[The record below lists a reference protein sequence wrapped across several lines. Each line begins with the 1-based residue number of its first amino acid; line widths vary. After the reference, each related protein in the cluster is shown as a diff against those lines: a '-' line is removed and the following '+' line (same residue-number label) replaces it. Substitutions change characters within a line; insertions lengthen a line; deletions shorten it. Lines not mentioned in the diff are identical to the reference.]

1 MRWSMQEE
9 SKKRSGGVDEALRGH
24 LSSLGSPQR
33 VEAGAMVIEEGAAE
47 SHLFLIEEGVVEV
60 LDASGQSVEVLSS
73 GDLVGEFAFI
83 ENTPRTRDVVMREG
97 GRLRRIERG
106 ELLAALSNEPEALAD
121 ALLALG
127 QLRDERRENSKEDA
141 AGFVAELSR
150 MTRNSRGVKHPY
162 LRALEMGELPDLE
175 FALADFATQY
185 SGYSNHFPRY
195 LSTLIGRLETHEH
208 RFALLENLTEESGLY
223 DDEDLETIQGFGI
236 DPGWIVGVPHPLLF
250 KRFQAAVGG
259 CDQSAVGQ
267 EADQVVC
274 WRELFI
280 ALLSQ
285 GSAAEAIGALGLGT
299 ESIVSEIYKPF
310 VAAISRLDLPPE
322 DTVFF
327 PLHTLVDD
335 HHQETLLGIAASF
348 AVTPEGRTGLRRG
361 MIKALS
367 LRSAF
372 WDWLYARALDP
383 GRSDTV
389 V

>member
-1 MRWSMQEE
+1 MPEE
-9 SKKRSGGVDEALRGH
+9 SMKRSWGVDDALRTH
-24 LSSLGSPQR
+24 LSMLGSLQR
-33 VEAGAMVIEEGAAE
+33 VEAGARVIEEGAAE
-47 SHLFLIEEGVVEV
+47 SHLFLIEDGAVEV
-60 LDASGQSVEVLSS
+60 LDASGQSLEVLSA

-83 ENTPRTRDVVMREG
+83 ENTPRSRDVVMREA
-97 GRLRRIERG
+97 GRLRRIERN
-106 ELLAALSNEPEALAD
+106 ELLAALSNEPEVLAG

-127 QLRDERRENSKEDA
+127 ELRDQRRENIKNDA
-141 AGFVAELSR
+141 AGFVSELAR
-150 MTRNSRGVKHPY
+150 MTLNSRGVNHPY
-162 LRALEMGELPDLE
+162 LRALEKGELPDLE

-195 LSTLIGRLETHEH
+195 LSTLIGRLESHEH
-208 RFALLENLTEESGLY
+208 RFALLENLTEESGVY
-223 DDEDLETIQGFGI
+223 DAEDLEQIKGFGI
-236 DPGWIVGVPHPLLF
+236 DPAWIVGVPHPLLF
-250 KRFQAAVGG
+250 KRFQASVGG
-259 CDQSAVGQ
+259 CDESAEGP

-285 GSAAEAIGALGLGT
+285 GSAAEAVGALGLGT

-310 VAAISRLDLPPE
+310 VAAIGQLDLPAE
-322 DTVFF
+322 ETVFF

-335 HHQETLLGIAASF
+335 HHQETLLGIAATF

-383 GRSDTV
+383 GRASTV